1 MKKELIKK
9 IDSIK
14 DIKKREAILK
24 SLKQKETKEVLK

>member
-1 MKKELIKK
+1 MKKELINK
-9 IDSIK
+9 IDSIE

>member
-1 MKKELIKK
+1 MKKELINK

-14 DIKKREAILK
+14 DVKKREAILK